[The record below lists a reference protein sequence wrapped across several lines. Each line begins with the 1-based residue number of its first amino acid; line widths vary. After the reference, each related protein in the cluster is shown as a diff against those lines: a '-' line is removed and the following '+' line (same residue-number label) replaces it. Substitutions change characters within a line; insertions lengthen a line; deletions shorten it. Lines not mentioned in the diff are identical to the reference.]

1 MQGNNGMLEA
11 DGADAAGHRRAR
23 ASGRAPARGA
33 SLAAR
38 LATVALVAGMG
49 ALALQGCA
57 FRSASGGDV
66 ARELRGG
73 TDLATLAGGISPDA
87 AAGRYEIEVREFDW
101 YDAARG
107 RTVPARLYV
116 PRDAKRVPLVVFSHG
131 LGGSRFGYS
140 HLGRHW
146 ASHGFASLH
155 LQHVGSDRSVWSSQG
170 LAVLTAL
177 RAAATTDNAIA
188 RVKDVSFAIDR
199 TLAEPALAEAIDAQR
214 IGIAGH
220 SFGANTALLA
230 AGARFREDGKVLSF
244 ADPRVRA
251 AIVLSAPSLPAEQDP
266 SFVYS
271 GILVPTLHLTGTLD
285 ATPIPG
291 LSTTPEERRVPFDS
305 MATGPRYLGIFEGG
319 RHSMFNDW
327 SRDANTEAIRASARA
342 LTLAFWRS
350 VFYGDEGSSAA
361 LELPARA
368 LPAAAGSLAVWE
380 ARR

>member
-1 MQGNNGMLEA
+1 VQ
-11 DGADAAGHRRAR
+11 
-23 ASGRAPARGA
+23 
-33 SLAAR
+33 
-38 LATVALVAGMG
+38 
-49 ALALQGCA
+49 
-57 FRSASGGDV
+57 
-66 ARELRGG
+66 
-73 TDLATLAGGISPDA
+73 
-87 AAGRYEIEVREFDW
+87 
-101 YDAARG
+101 
-107 RTVPARLYV
+107 ARLYV

-155 LQHVGSDRSVWSSQG
+155 LQHAGSDRSVWSSQG
-170 LAVLTAL
+170 FAVLTAL
-177 RAAATTDNAIA
+177 RAAATADNAIA

-327 SRDANTEAIRASARA
+327 SRDGTTEAIRSSARA

-350 VFYGDEGSSAA
+350 VFERDAGASAV
-361 LELPARA
+361 LEAPGQRA
-368 LPAAAGSLAVWE
+368 PTVAATLTTWE

>member
-1 MQGNNGMLEA
+1 
-11 DGADAAGHRRAR
+11 
-23 ASGRAPARGA
+23 
-33 SLAAR
+33 
-38 LATVALVAGMG
+38 MG

-57 FRSASGGDV
+57 FRSSPAGDV

-73 TDLATLAGGISPDA
+73 TDLATLAGGIAPDA
-87 AAGRYEIEVREFDW
+87 SAGRYEIEVREFDW
-101 YDAARG
+101 HDAARG

-155 LQHVGSDRSVWSSQG
+155 LQHAGSDRSVWSSQG
-170 LAVLTAL
+170 FAVLTAL

-230 AGARFREDGKVLSF
+230 AGARFRENGKVLSF

-291 LSTTPEERRVPFDS
+291 LSTMPEERRVPFDS

-327 SRDANTEAIRASARA
+327 SRDETTEAIRSSARA

-350 VFYGDEGSSAA
+350 VFERDAG
-361 LELPARA
+361 
-368 LPAAAGSLAVWE
+368 AAAVLDAPAQRSPAVAATLTTWE